1 MHCKAVYPLLNWRR
15 KTLKPSPL
23 LRVPFSQRRGTSTC
37 AVLLIR
43 SAVLP
48 MAVIHKN
55 TLFLHTSF
63 KPPYMMQ
70 FVFPFFPHQS
80 QTGWFFPLVT
90 SPSFLAPCLA
100 LPKVLG
106 KKGKKAEIFP
116 FVLDWSMRRGGKG
129 VVFSL
134 KHRTVWKQSLKEYSW
149 ILILWH
155 CPFGC
160 RYFFL
165 IISLW
170 MMSSQHIVGVWEV

>member
-1 MHCKAVYPLLNWRR
+1 MHCKAVYPLLNWR

-23 LRVPFSQRRGTSTC
+23 LRVPFSQAGNITC

-70 FVFPFFPHQS
+70 FRLSFFSPSKVKQD
-80 QTGWFFPLVT
+80 GFPLVT

-106 KKGKKAEIFP
+106 KKGKKQKYFLLFLTDP
-116 FVLDWSMRRGGKG
+116 WQRGKG
-129 VVFSL
+129 VVFQFETQNSVE
-134 KHRTVWKQSLKEYSW
+134 TVFKRVFLNPYFVLLPPWLQV
-149 ILILWH
+149 
-155 CPFGC
+155 
-160 RYFFL
+160 FFL
-165 IISLW
+165 LLVFSKW
-170 MMSSQHIVGVWEV
+170 AQHIVGVWEV